1 MILSWTGIPELILS
15 AKVPEVHVDFLLFIP
30 KLVTEYLT
38 IYKSALNFVK
48 VSNQLDE
55 KALPLFCDEGVFRI
69 VLDI

>member
-1 MILSWTGIPELILS
+1 MILSWTVIPELILS
-15 AKVPEVHVDFLLFIP
+15 AKVPEVHVAFLLFIP
-30 KLVTEYLT
+30 KLVTECLT
-38 IYKSALNFVK
+38 IYKSVLNFVK